1 MENDLTSSGKND
13 SVYSVS
19 TMSTL
24 PSSIPNAMYMGSPW
38 EGDYAPWD
46 ISSYQFFLDLGYKLG
61 YWDEG
66 DQRAYLQHDDRE
78 IDDLT
83 EAAVDHWFHYS
94 DVMNEL
100 ITKRNVAESKVLL
113 KKLGLYKQQMSK
125 AIEGDYLELFLAALA
140 KPTSDEEA

>member
-1 MENDLTSSGKND
+1 
-13 SVYSVS
+13 
-19 TMSTL
+19 MSTL

-46 ISSYQFFLDLGYKLG
+46 ISSYQFFLDLGYKLDRPRLITDQ
-61 YWDEG
+61 DEQCLVHP
-66 DQRAYLQHDDRE
+66 DE
-78 IDDLT
+78 EVNDLT

-113 KKLGLYKQQMSK
+113 KKLELYNQQMSK
-125 AIEGDYLELFLAALA
+125 AIEGDYLELFWAATA
-140 KPTSDEEA
+140 